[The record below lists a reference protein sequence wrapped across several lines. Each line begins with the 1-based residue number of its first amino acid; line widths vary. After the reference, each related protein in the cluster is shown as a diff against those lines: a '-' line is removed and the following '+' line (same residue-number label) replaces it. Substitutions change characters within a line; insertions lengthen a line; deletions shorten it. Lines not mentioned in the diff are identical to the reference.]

1 MDFIDPEDHIDGSE
15 GAANISSSIVDDDS
29 GGGQLLEDL
38 EESMDIVS
46 ATQNAAFSDG
56 NDDNSTTVIMNPIDI
71 QPGRSS
77 DKGSDDGGEDD
88 IRGAESTLTQT
99 HSTPTKASIPS
110 SQISSSSKAKNN
122 SGTFTKP
129 RGSGLF
135 ASSARVVGKLR
146 VASKEAKTRS
156 RKIPSSRRNNG
167 GGNGSDKNM
176 QQ

>member
-1 MDFIDPEDHIDGSE
+1 
-15 GAANISSSIVDDDS
+15 
-29 GGGQLLEDL
+29 
-38 EESMDIVS
+38 MDIVS
-46 ATQNAAFSDG
+46 ATQNAAFSVG

-88 IRGAESTLTQT
+88 IRGAELTLTQT

-156 RKIPSSRRNNG
+156 SGKSPSSRRNNG
-167 GGNGSDKNM
+167 GGNGSG
-176 QQ
+176 